1 MFCFLLGV
9 NLMRIGVNC
18 FLLRPDIGGMK
29 QYFHTLLREL
39 LTNDLGN
46 KYILFHYPCN
56 EEELANI
63 GTDRWKADAIA
74 LNNQL
79 EVKQHLDKIDLY
91 FCPFS
96 AIWPRPVMKPTVMTI
111 PDIQE
116 VHYPEF
122 FTTID
127 KFNRDWHYLG
137 STRMAD
143 RVITISEF
151 SKSTIVKFHS
161 ISTDKVV
168 AVHLAA
174 DQRYYNN
181 SKTANPQ
188 YPLPDNFI
196 LYPANRWKHKNHEN
210 LLKALHILRYQR
222 DISIHA
228 VFTGYDVPNGYQL
241 AEMASKYG
249 VGDLVHQV
257 GYLLV
262 DEMAYLYSKAR
273 ALVFPSLYEGFGIP
287 LVEAMAVGCPIVCSN
302 QTSLPEIAENAAI
315 YFDPTAPEDIAE
327 SILKVWNDN
336 ILRDKLVE
344 NGKCRS
350 LNFSAAKMAEIHKA
364 VFEEAIRAYSP
375 YRYWWNYI
383 FYQHYHQIL
392 VNLKLK
398 LGLYS

>member
-1 MFCFLLGV
+1 
-9 NLMRIGVNC
+9 MRIGVNC

-39 LTNDLGN
+39 LTNDLEN
-46 KYILFHYPCN
+46 KYILFHYPHN
-56 EEELANI
+56 DEELANI
-63 GTDRWKADAIA
+63 GTDRWKEDAIA
-74 LNNQL
+74 LNHQY

-143 RVITISEF
+143 KIITISEF
-151 SKSTIVKFHS
+151 SKSTIVKYHR
-161 ISTDKVV
+161 ISPDKVV

-174 DQRYYNN
+174 NQKYYNN
-181 SKTANPQ
+181 SKTVVPQ
-188 YPLPDNFI
+188 YPLPEDFI
-196 LYPANRWKHKNHEN
+196 LYPANRWKHKNHDN

-241 AEMASKYG
+241 AEMASEYG
-249 VGDLVHQV
+249 VGDIVYQV

-287 LVEAMAVGCPIVCSN
+287 LIEAMAVGCPIVCSN
-302 QTSLPEIAENAAI
+302 QTSLPEIARDSAI
-315 YFDPTAPEDIAE
+315 YFDPTSPENIAE
-327 SILKVWNDN
+327 SILKIWNKKN
-336 ILRDKLVE
+336 LREKLVE
-344 NGKCRS
+344 IGKRRS
-350 LNFSAAKMAEIHKA
+350 LDFSAAKMAEIHKT
-364 VFEEAIRAYSP
+364 VFEEAVRSYSP
-375 YRYWWNYI
+375 YRYWWNYM
-383 FYQHYHQIL
+383 FYQHYHKIF
-392 VNLKLK
+392 VNLKLR